1 MKKYLMLSILSFCIL
16 SSSCKRTDTV
26 PESTPIIDTV
36 STIQPTVK
44 ADDNFMK
51 AMNTMI
57 VKMNAIKMTNDYDFD
72 YPKMM
77 IVHHQGAIDMA
88 LMEVETGTDK
98 KIKAIAQNIIVVKT
112 EEQSTLK
119 EILQDAKP
127 KKHKIKEIHPE
138 MQNAMAAMM
147 KEMKAIQLTGN
158 TDRDF
163 ITMMIPHH
171 EAGIEM
177 SKSLFFH
184 SKNTQLKKRAQKE
197 INEYTKEVK
206 EFQNWLSVH
215 K

>member
-1 MKKYLMLSILSFCIL
+1 MKKYVILSIIGLGIL
-16 SSSCKRTDTV
+16 SSCKRMDAV

-36 STIQPTVK
+36 SIPQDTVK
-44 ADDNFMK
+44 TDEGFLK

-77 IVHHQGAIDMA
+77 IEHHQGAIDIA
-88 LMEVETGTDK
+88 LIEMEKGTDK
-98 KIKAIAQNIIVVKT
+98 KIKMMAQTIITVKK
-112 EEQSTLK
+112 EEQAALK

-138 MQNAMAAMM
+138 MQNEMNTMM

-158 TDRDF
+158 IDRDF
-163 ITMMIPHH
+163 VMMMIPHH

-184 SKNTQLKKRAQKE
+184 SKNTQLKKMSQKE
-197 INEYTKEVK
+197 INDYKEEIK
-206 EFQNWLSVH
+206 EFQNWLTVH